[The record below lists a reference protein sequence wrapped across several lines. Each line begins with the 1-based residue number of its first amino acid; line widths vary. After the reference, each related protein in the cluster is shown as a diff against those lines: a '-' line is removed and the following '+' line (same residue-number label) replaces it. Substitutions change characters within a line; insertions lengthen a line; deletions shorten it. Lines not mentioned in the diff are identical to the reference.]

1 MTTKNTIEIE
11 DRHMPTFFKKTPISI
26 ERGSGVHVW
35 DEEGNRF
42 LDFTAG
48 WGVTCL
54 GHAHPV
60 IIRALTDQSGKILQG
75 PNSGVT
81 YSPVRARLLSLLSS
95 ILPANLTRVFFANS
109 GAEANDAAIKLARK
123 ATGRTDVVSALQ
135 GFHGRMISTPTAT
148 SATKGQN
155 PSNSSSGA
163 RFVPYG
169 EIAALEAVMD
179 ENVAAV
185 LLEPVQSEGGVRIPH
200 DSYLR
205 ESGRLCRANGTLL
218 IVDEVTTGF
227 CRTGPMFVIDELNAE
242 VDFLTM
248 AKGIAGGFPFGAFAM
263 SEAVSSKLGYGDHG
277 GTYCGNPLG
286 CAVAYAVISH
296 LINAGISANVVQMG
310 ALALDRMTKWKLA
323 RPSVITDVRGKG
335 LLLALEFSN
344 ESTASRINDSCLAQG
359 LFVRQTLGNII
370 RIFPALNIQREEM
383 EEGLAILEKAINESA
398 D

>member
-1 MTTKNTIEIE
+1 
-11 DRHMPTFFKKTPISI
+11 
-26 ERGSGVHVW
+26 
-35 DEEGNRF
+35 
-42 LDFTAG
+42 
-48 WGVTCL
+48 
-54 GHAHPV
+54 
-60 IIRALTDQSGKILQG
+60 
-75 PNSGVT
+75 
-81 YSPVRARLLSLLSS
+81 
-95 ILPANLTRVFFANS
+95 
-109 GAEANDAAIKLARK
+109 
-123 ATGRTDVVSALQ
+123 
-135 GFHGRMISTPTAT
+135 MISTPTAT